1 MRALPVAFVL
11 LGLAASARAEAPAAP
26 AEAQLSDVL
35 KAKRPTGGE
44 HLGLYLL
51 GKKIGYMF
59 SDLSFA
65 PGTKDKVRSVE
76 EYTFKLGVG
85 SKIAERRLKNIRVYE
100 AKPGGRL
107 LSFTVEQIGD
117 GGDQTLEATATPAG
131 LTVVRK
137 RPNQPNQVLTYPAVQ
152 ERVEDAD
159 QARVAVYRNQTVE
172 GVITD
177 ASDLGQY
184 KVTTTVHP
192 PEERTLN
199 GVKVKLF
206 KVVSI
211 SEKEKIPAEVS
222 VTEQGEMVE
231 IRFGDNMVARAEP
244 ESVAKRLDQAEV
256 FGLTRVELP
265 AQLPANARG
274 VPGSVTLVM
283 SGLPERFWKDTYR
296 QKFKKLSDGRVE
308 VTLMASPPKLA
319 KPMVRPLA
327 DPNGGVNL
335 KSTLVVEADNPE
347 IQRTA
352 KKIVGRERNAY
363 LAAKKIVDWVG
374 NSMVKDYGSSA
385 DRASDVLHQMRGDC
399 TEHAL
404 LSVALLR
411 AAGIPAKRVDGVVY
425 LVNEDNVPALYWHEW
440 VEAYVGEWTQ
450 MDPTFG
456 QTVADATH
464 FGVGEEGNAEIVPLI
479 GQMKVLAVR

>member
-1 MRALPVAFVL
+1 MRVLPVVAVL

-44 HLGLYLL
+44 YMGLYLL
-51 GKKIGYMF
+51 GKKVGYMF

-76 EYTFKLGVG
+76 EYAFKLGVG
-85 SKIAERRLKNIRVYE
+85 NKIAERRMKAVRVYE

-107 LSFTVEQIGD
+107 LSFSVEQTGD
-117 GGDQTLEATATPAG
+117 GGEQLLEATATPTG

-137 RPNQPNQVLTYPAVQ
+137 RPNQPNQVLTFPAAQ
-152 ERVEDAD
+152 ERVEDSD
-159 QARVAVYRNQTVE
+159 QARVAILRNKTVE
-172 GVITD
+172 GVIID
-177 ASDLGQY
+177 ATDLGQY
-184 KVTTTVHP
+184 KVTTTVRP

-206 KVVSI
+206 KVVTL
-211 SEKEKIPAEVS
+211 SEKEKVATDVS

-231 IRFGDNMVARAEP
+231 IRFGDNMIARSEP

-265 AQLPANARG
+265 APLPGSVRS

-296 QKFKKLSDGRVE
+296 QKFKKLPDGRVE
-308 VTLMASPPKLA
+308 VTLRAAAPKLA
-319 KPMVRPLA
+319 KPLVRPLA

-347 IQRTA
+347 IQQTAKKIIGHERNAYAAA
-352 KKIVGRERNAY
+352 KKIVG
-363 LAAKKIVDWVG
+363 WVG
-374 NSMVKDYGSSA
+374 DNMVKDYGSSA

-411 AAGIPAKRVDGVVY
+411 AVGIPAKRVDGVVY
-425 LVNEDNVPALYWHEW
+425 LLNEDDVPALYWHEW

-479 GQMKVLAVR
+479 GQMKVLEVR